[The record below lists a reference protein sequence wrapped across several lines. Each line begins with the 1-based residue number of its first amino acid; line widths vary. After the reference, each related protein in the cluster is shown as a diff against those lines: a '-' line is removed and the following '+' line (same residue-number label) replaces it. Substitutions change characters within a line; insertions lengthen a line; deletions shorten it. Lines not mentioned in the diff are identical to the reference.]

1 MPRVERK
8 LGGIFR
14 DHRETVIRAYCFDV
28 GVGMAFFV
36 EILVVIQG
44 IKYAYSAI
52 GVGSE
57 LSWIP

>member
-1 MPRVERK
+1 M
-8 LGGIFR
+8 
-14 DHRETVIRAYCFDV
+14 IRAYCFDV

-36 EILVVIQG
+36 EISVVIQG